1 MSSTYAY
8 LLVGGATQFSLRTA
22 WLKLKYPAGQN
33 EISRQPCEI
42 FIPKFL
48 GLNGRAPATMLTS
61 TLYTTMSRELY
72 MLERYKSFQIFNPIG
87 IHRWA
92 QESSAVDIR
101 PAATRLDQQSHI
113 QLSEKTSGLGESWWW
128 TLRTYA
134 KMNYLLDFGISNNS
148 QCFLTMKITSCCWL
162 FYAELKI

>member
-48 GLNGRAPATMLTS
+48 GLNGKAPATILTS
-61 TLYTTMSRELY
+61 TLYTTMSRELC
-72 MLERYKSFQIFNPIG
+72 LNATSHFKFSTQSESIG
-87 IHRWA
+87 
-92 QESSAVDIR
+92 
-101 PAATRLDQQSHI
+101 
-113 QLSEKTSGLGESWWW
+113 
-128 TLRTYA
+128 
-134 KMNYLLDFGISNNS
+134 
-148 QCFLTMKITSCCWL
+148 
-162 FYAELKI
+162 ELKKVLQLI